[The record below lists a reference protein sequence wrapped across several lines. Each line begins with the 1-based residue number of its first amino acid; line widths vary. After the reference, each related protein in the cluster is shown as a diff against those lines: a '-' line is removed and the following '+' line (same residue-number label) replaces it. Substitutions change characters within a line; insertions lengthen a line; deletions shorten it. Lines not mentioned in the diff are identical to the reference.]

1 MYFYCSNSKK
11 VSIFAV
17 EIVTDVTVTP
27 VTINYKQLSDN
38 KIQQEEN
45 LLCIRSKY

>member
-17 EIVTDVTVTP
+17 EIVTDVTVML
-27 VTINYKQLSDN
+27 VTINHKQN
-38 KIQQEEN
+38 EIT
-45 LLCIRSKY
+45 

>member
-1 MYFYCSNSKK
+1 MFFYCSNSKK

-27 VTINYKQLSDN
+27 VTIILLVNLST
-38 KIQQEEN
+38 
-45 LLCIRSKY
+45 CYW

>member
-17 EIVTDVTVTP
+17 KMVTDVTVTP
-27 VTINYKQLSDN
+27 VTIDH
-38 KIQQEEN
+38 IQNE
-45 LLCIRSKY
+45 IT